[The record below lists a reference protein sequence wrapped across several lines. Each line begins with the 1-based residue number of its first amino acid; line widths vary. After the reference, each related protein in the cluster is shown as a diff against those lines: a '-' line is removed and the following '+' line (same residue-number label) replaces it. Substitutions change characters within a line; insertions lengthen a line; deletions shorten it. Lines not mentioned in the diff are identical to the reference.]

1 MSWTDAFRNRAVF
14 VTGHTGFKGSW
25 LALWLHRLG
34 ARITGYALPAPT
46 TPSNFATSGVEAL
59 LSRHIKAD
67 VRDAKRLTEAMRECR
82 PDVVFHLS
90 AQALVRQ
97 SYQEPHETIET
108 NVLGTANVLEAL
120 RRLARPCA
128 VVIVTSDKCYE
139 NRFAERR
146 HEELDPFGGRDPYSA
161 SKAAAE
167 IVTESYRAS
176 FFPPEEAH
184 AHGIKVATVRAG
196 NAIGGGDWA
205 QDRIVPDTI
214 RALASRQP
222 LKIRN
227 PKAIRPW
234 QHVLEP
240 LSGYL
245 MLAAR
250 MLEVD
255 DPRLCGGW
263 NFGPRAEDEA
273 TVRRLVDF
281 LVSDW
286 RGGPYECTNGND
298 REPFE
303 ESCLRLSAEKA
314 KARLGWRARWRFE
327 EAVRRTSRWYKKFHA
342 NPTRL
347 TRDSCLQD
355 IQDYETAFVNEIGT
369 LQPALEHP
377 HYAY

>member
-1 MSWTDAFRNRAVF
+1 MNWTDAFRNRHVF
-14 VTGHTGFKGSW
+14 LTGHTGFKGSW
-25 LALWLHRLG
+25 LAIWLQRLG
-34 ARITGYALPAPT
+34 ARVTGYALPAPT
-46 TPSNFATSGVEAL
+46 SPSNFATSGVEAL
-59 LSRHIKAD
+59 LSRHIQAD
-67 VRDAKRLTEAMRECR
+67 VRNANRLAEAIRDCQ
-82 PDVVFHLS
+82 PDVIFHLS
-90 AQALVRQ
+90 AQSLVRQ
-97 SYQEPHETIET
+97 SYRDPHETFET
-108 NVLGTANVLEAL
+108 NVIGTANVLEAV
-120 RRLARPCA
+120 RRNGHPC
-128 VVIVTSDKCYE
+128 VVIVVTSDKCYA
-139 NRFAERR
+139 NGTTGRR
-146 HEELDPFGGRDPYSA
+146 HEETDAFGGHDPYSA

-167 IVTESYRAS
+167 IVSESYRSS

-184 AHGIKVATVRAG
+184 KHGVKVATVRAG

-205 QDRIVPDTI
+205 KDRVVPDTI
-214 RALASRQP
+214 RSLAARQP
-222 LKIRN
+222 IRIRN

-255 DPRLCGGW
+255 DPRLCSGW

-281 LVSDW
+281 LIADC
-286 RGGPYECTNGND
+286 GGGACECAGSEV
-298 REPFE
+298 EPHE

-327 EAVRRTSRWYKKFHA
+327 EAVRRTARWYQKFQA
-342 NPTRL
+342 NPVRL

-355 IQDYETAFVNEIGT
+355 IQDYETTFANESSA
-369 LQPALEHP
+369 LQPAHEHL
-377 HYAY
+377 HYA